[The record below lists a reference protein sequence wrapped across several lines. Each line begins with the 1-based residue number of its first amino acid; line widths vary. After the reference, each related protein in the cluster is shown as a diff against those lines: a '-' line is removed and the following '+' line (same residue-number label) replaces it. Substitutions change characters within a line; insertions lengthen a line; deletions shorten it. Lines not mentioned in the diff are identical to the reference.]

1 VAQHRIVLHYVFTP
15 LPDPT
20 AVMLWQRALCEG
32 LGLRGRIIVSP
43 HGLNATVGGEVGALK
58 QYARTTRSH
67 PGLRDTV
74 FKWSDGSAEDFP
86 RLSVKV
92 RDELVSFGAPGE
104 LEVDERGVVGGGTR
118 LAPDAVDEL
127 VARRGEDV
135 VFFDGRNAHEARIG
149 RFRGAVVPD
158 VAHTRDFVAEL
169 DSGKYDHLKTRPVVT
184 YCTGGIRCEVLSALM
199 RNRGFQEVYQ
209 LDGGIAEYGRE
220 RGDRGLWE
228 GSLYV
233 FDRRMHVRFTPAAVT
248 IGRCDRCAG
257 PANRF
262 VNCAD
267 GACRAL
273 VLACPAC
280 LEERPR
286 LTCPAGCGT
295 ATAPGAGDGAPVAV
309 SHAPAPLPGDGTP
322 AASRT
327 ATAPV
332 PVPTG
337 AA

>member
-1 VAQHRIVLHYVFTP
+1 MAQHRIVLHYVFTP

-67 PGLRDTV
+67 PGFRDTV

-104 LEVDERGVVGGGTR
+104 LEVDEHGVVGGGTR
-118 LAPDAVDEL
+118 LAPAAVDEL

-199 RNRGFQEVYQ
+199 RNRGFEEVYQ

-267 GACRAL
+267 AACRAL
-273 VLACPAC
+273 FLACPAC
-280 LEERPR
+280 HEECPQ
-286 LTCPAGCGT
+286 LTCPTGCRT
-295 ATAPGAGDGAPVAV
+295 SSRPAPDDGAPVAV
-309 SHAPAPLPGDGTP
+309 GSAPTPAPDDGAP
-322 AASRT
+322 VAFRPVP
-327 ATAPV
+327 APV
-332 PVPTG
+332 PVPTS